1 MSVTK
6 IRINQTQIDFK
17 DSVVAATT
25 ANIADLAAGAPDTVD
40 GVSLAVQDRVL
51 VKDQTTPAQNGIYRV
66 ITVGTGA
73 NGVWGRVED
82 MFTGDIVER
91 GLIVFVQAGGTANA
105 SRGWMISSAGTAGA
119 HTVGTTDMSFTSL
132 NDDNQG
138 VTLAQHIYNEVM
150 TGEIDNANTVF
161 TTAVAFATGKLRV
174 YLNGVRQILGD
185 DYTVT
190 DTDEITMTFPPK
202 AAPGNPDVLTC
213 DYLTELVHSVP
224 LWGLMWVH

>member
-25 ANIADLAAGAPDTVD
+25 ANIADLATGAPDTVD

-51 VKDQTTPAQNGIYRV
+51 VKNQTTLSQNGIYRV
-66 ITVGTGA
+66 TTLGTGA
-73 NGVWGRVED
+73 NGVWERVED

-91 GLIVFVQAGGTANA
+91 GMIVFVQAGGTANA
-105 SRGWMISSAGTAGA
+105 LRGFQISSAGTDGA
-119 HTVGTTDMSFTSL
+119 HTVGTTDISFTAL

-150 TGEIDNANTVF
+150 TGTIDGSNTVF

-190 DTDEITMTFPPK
+190 GADEITFTFAPK
-202 AAPGNPDVLTC
+202 AAPGNPDIVTC
-213 DYLTELVHSVP
+213 DYLTS
-224 LWGLMWVH
+224 

>member
-40 GVSLAVQDRVL
+40 GVSLAVGDRVL
-51 VKDQTTPAQNGIYRV
+51 VKDQSTASQNGIYV
-66 ITVGTGA
+66 VGTVGTGA
-73 NGVWGRVED
+73 NGVWTRVED
-82 MFTGDIVER
+82 FFTGDIVER
-91 GLIVFVQAGGTANA
+91 GCIVFVQAGGATNA
-105 SRGWMISSAGTAGA
+105 LRGYQISSAGSNGA
-119 HTVGTTDMSFTSL
+119 HTIGTDSISFTAL

-150 TGEIDNANTVF
+150 TGTIDGSNTVF
-161 TTAVAFATGKLRV
+161 TTAATFATGKLRV

-190 DTDEITMTFPPK
+190 DVDEITFTFAPK
-202 AAPGNPDVLTC
+202 AAPGNPDVVTC
-213 DYLTELVHSVP
+213 DYLTA
-224 LWGLMWVH
+224 

>member
-40 GVSLAVQDRVL
+40 GVSLAVGDRVL
-51 VKDQTTPAQNGIYRV
+51 VKEQSTPSQNGIYV
-66 ITVGTGA
+66 VTTVGTGA
-73 NGVWGRVED
+73 NGVWARVED
-82 MFTGDIVER
+82 FFTGDIVER
-91 GLIVFVQAGGTANA
+91 GCIVFVQAGGTLY
-105 SRGWMISSAGTAGA
+105 SLRGFQISSAGTNGA
-119 HTVGTTDMSFTSL
+119 HTIGTDAITWSPL

-138 VTLAQHIYNEVM
+138 VTLAQHVYNEVM
-150 TGEIDNANTVF
+150 TGTIDGSNTVF

-190 DTDEITMTFPPK
+190 DVDEITFTFAPK
-202 AAPGNPDVLTC
+202 AAPGNPDVVTC
-213 DYLTELVHSVP
+213 DYLTS
-224 LWGLMWVH
+224 

>member
-40 GVSLAVQDRVL
+40 GVSLAVGDRVL
-51 VKDQTTPAQNGIYRV
+51 VKDQTTASQNGIYRV
-66 ITVGTGA
+66 TTVGTGV
-73 NGVWGRVED
+73 NGAWARVED
-82 MFTGDIVER
+82 FFTGDIVER
-91 GLIVFVQAGGTANA
+91 GCIVFVQQGGTLY
-105 SRGWMISSAGTAGA
+105 SLRGFQISSAGTAGA
-119 HTVGTTDMSFTSL
+119 HTIGTTDISWSPL

-150 TGEIDNANTVF
+150 TGAIDNANTVF
-161 TTAVAFATGKLRV
+161 TTAVVFATGKLRV

-190 DTDEITMTFPPK
+190 GTDEITMTFPPK

-213 DYLTELVHSVP
+213 DYLT
-224 LWGLMWVH
+224 

>member
-17 DSVVAATT
+17 DSVVAAST

-51 VKDQTTPAQNGIYRV
+51 VKDQTTQSQNGIYRV
-66 ITVGTGA
+66 LTVGTGA
-73 NGVWGRVED
+73 NGVWERVED
-82 MFTGDIVER
+82 MFTDDIVER
-91 GLIVFVQAGGTANA
+91 GLIVFVQAGGTTHALK
-105 SRGWMISSAGTAGA
+105 GFMLSSAGTAGA
-119 HTVGTTDMSFTSL
+119 HTVGTDSMTFSSL
-132 NDDNQG
+132 SDANTG

-150 TGEIDNANTVF
+150 TGTIDGSNKVF
-161 TTAVAFATGKLRV
+161 TTAATFATGKLRV

-190 DTDEITMTFPPK
+190 DVDEITFTFAPK
-202 AAPGNPDVLTC
+202 GSPGNPDVVTC
-213 DYLTELVHSVP
+213 DYLTA
-224 LWGLMWVH
+224 

>member
-40 GVSLAVQDRVL
+40 GVSLAVGDRVL
-51 VKDQTTPAQNGIYRV
+51 VKEQSTPAQNGIYRV
-66 ITVGTGA
+66 DTVGTGA
-73 NGVWGRVED
+73 NGVWSRVED
-82 MFTGDIVER
+82 FFTGDIVER
-91 GLIVFVQAGGTANA
+91 GCIVFVQAGGTLY
-105 SRGWMISSAGTAGA
+105 SLRGFQISSAGTAGA
-119 HTVGTTDMSFTSL
+119 HTIGTDAITWSPL

-138 VTLAQHIYNEVM
+138 VTLAQHVYNEVM
-150 TGEIDNANTVF
+150 TGTINNTNTVF

-190 DTDEITMTFPPK
+190 GVDEITFTFPPK
-202 AAPGNPDVLTC
+202 SAPGNPDVVTC
-213 DYLTELVHSVP
+213 DYLTS
-224 LWGLMWVH
+224 